1 MVVGNTIKPF
11 ICVYYMRLVQMAFYC
26 FVEIGFLSRYFQS
39 WSCRSAALQILGV
52 SLSDTHIS
60 CHS

>member
-1 MVVGNTIKPF
+1 
-11 ICVYYMRLVQMAFYC
+11 MRLVQMAFYC